1 MSSGGGELFEQ
12 PCQGIPDELLANVGG
27 TFISDEMRCSICS
40 WLVWVPVITEC
51 EHIYC
56 RSCLERWLARSRS
69 CPTCQKMLTGA
80 SCVQPLEQAN
90 RLLYR
95 MIGKINLKCKHYGLS
110 MGKKYHNSSHVLCIF
125 FVSSLSDDRV
135 AFESAAS
142 NTQTKTRTGCEWKGA
157 YSDYAAHL
165 NKCDFELLKCVNA
178 GCPKAI
184 PRGDYHYHI
193 AKCPY
198 QRKKCRFCGK
208 LVEAVSLE
216 AHASECYKD
225 MLIKH
230 KDRIQTLEAKI
241 NKVEEVQRESTSASA
256 AAARLP
262 PPPSPSPQQQEGY
275 VLWEIGDVFTKA
287 QTTNLILSPRF
298 QLSGHS
304 WFASLLIEE
313 NPLSLKVSLHHVS
326 YHQRAATQDNT
337 MPARTPRQTV
347 PVKTPARSPVSAS
360 QSTPNTKGPADVS
373 SIFYHLIAAQQSSST
388 HHQHTVSDNKRQLR
402 GLEDSHDHN
411 DPITKKARC
420 GDGGVPEDEATYRIS
435 FDITLVHPADERRNV
450 IKKVES
456 FSMTRSVEP
465 FCRFAFKDEAALLH
479 FVDES
484 GVLRVVLSCLRV
496 HPGILIFS

>member
-1 MSSGGGELFEQ
+1 
-12 PCQGIPDELLANVGG
+12 
-27 TFISDEMRCSICS
+27 
-40 WLVWVPVITEC
+40 VPVITEC

-69 CPTCQKMLTGA
+69 CPTCQKLLTGA

-95 MIGKINLKCKHYGLS
+95 MIGKINLKCKHY
-110 MGKKYHNSSHVLCIF
+110 
-125 FVSSLSDDRV
+125 DDRV

-165 NKCDFELLKCVNA
+165 NKCDCELLKCVNA

-184 PRGDYHYHI
+184 PRGHYHYHI

-216 AHASECYKD
+216 AHASECHKD

-230 KDRIQTLEAKI
+230 KDKIQTLEAKI

-304 WFASLLIEE
+304 LFASLLIEE

-326 YHQRAATQDNT
+326 YHQRAAAQENT

-360 QSTPNTKGPADVS
+360 HSTPNTKGPADVS

-402 GLEDSHDHN
+402 GLEDSRDHN
-411 DPITKKARC
+411 DPITLRRRRP
-420 GDGGVPEDEATYRIS
+420 GVAMAVCQRTRRRIAS
-435 FDITLVHPADERRNV
+435 ASTSHSYTRLTIDTASSRRL
-450 IKKVES
+450 S
-456 FSMTRSVEP
+456 
-465 FCRFAFKDEAALLH
+465 RF
-479 FVDES
+479 
-484 GVLRVVLSCLRV
+484 R
-496 HPGILIFS
+496 